1 MPLDDMDALRLRWRD
16 MLTGGAALDTNLS
29 PVKKRL
35 QSIGT
40 TAKHWQ
46 SSIDNSAT
54 RQTLWQDLG
63 STNVSAD
70 ISTTYSRL
78 LSMALAWATQ
88 GQQDSVLLADTI
100 SGMEWM
106 DANRYNAGSNE
117 YDNWFDWEIGAPTS
131 VVDIAVLL
139 NDQLAA
145 DQLSRYMAA
154 VERFDSDPTVLQVD
168 NPKPSAST
176 GANRA
181 DKCNVA
187 PLRGVLVKA
196 STKIALAVGALGPV
210 FEDVTSGDGFYN
222 DGSFI
227 QHKGHPYTGSY
238 GLELL
243 NDIANLLYLLA
254 GSQWDVPPA
263 TRARL
268 PHLVN
273 DSFAPLIYEGAMMD
287 MVRGRAVSRA
297 SSSDH
302 AAGHTAIAAL
312 LRIAQFASPDLALP
326 LQRAIKRWLVDDAV
340 PDRTPSLPLDLIGE
354 AVRLL
359 NDSSISPA
367 DLPSASRVYASM
379 DRALHLR
386 PAWAAG
392 VAMHSTRILNF
403 ESIDQENLHGWHTG
417 DGMTFLYDADLL
429 QFSDSFWPT
438 VDPQRLPGT
447 TVIAGSKPGQSK
459 FGGSD
464 VVGGAS
470 LDGYSAVMMQI
481 DPDGHELQAKKSWFF
496 LDDELVALGADIQ
509 SSSPASS
516 VETIVENRRLTS
528 STTFAT
534 DPNGAWAHLQSS
546 VPGASIGYVFPD
558 GPPLLPPSE
567 DRTGAWHDINGG
579 GSKTPLTAQY
589 QTLWFDH
596 GLVPAGAMYP
606 TSCCRVKARTKP
618 PPMRS
623 RPVSK
628 LSRTT
633 PLLKR

>member
-1 MPLDDMDALRLRWRD
+1 
-16 MLTGGAALDTNLS
+16 
-29 PVKKRL
+29 VK
-35 QSIGT
+35 
-40 TAKHWQ
+40 
-46 SSIDNSAT
+46 D
-54 RQTLWQDLG
+54 
-63 STNVSAD
+63 
-70 ISTTYSRL
+70 
-78 LSMALAWATQ
+78 
-88 GQQDSVLLADTI
+88 
-100 SGMEWM
+100 
-106 DANRYNAGSNE
+106 
-117 YDNWFDWEIGAPTS
+117 
-131 VVDIAVLL
+131 
-139 NDQLAA
+139 
-145 DQLSRYMAA
+145 
-154 VERFDSDPTVLQVD
+154 
-168 NPKPSAST
+168 
-176 GANRA
+176 
-181 DKCNVA
+181 
-187 PLRGVLVKA
+187 

-243 NDIANLLYLLA
+243 DDIANLLYLLA

-470 LDGYSAVMMQI
+470 LDGYSAVMMQL
-481 DPDGHELQAKKSWFF
+481 DPDGHELQTKKSWFF

-509 SSSPASS
+509 STSSAGR

-558 GPPLLPPSE
+558 GAPLLPPSE

-579 GSKTPLTAQY
+579 GSKTHLTAQY

-596 GLVPAGAMYP
+596 GLVPAGATYSYIVLPGKSADETAAYALAPGVEIVENDAAAQAVTHSGLGIQAANFWTADGQPVAGISSDSIASVLVHLENGLLNIAVSDP
-606 TSCCRVKARTKP
+606 TQANSGIVHLEIAAAGSAVLSKDAGITIDQIAPTVRLSVDVRGSQGKTFRV
-618 PPMRS
+618 S
-623 RPVSK
+623 
-628 LSRTT
+628 LSAQ
-633 PLLKR
+633 